1 MLYVITRNV
10 SGSVA
15 KCELTCIDRAPI
27 DTGRMTEQHNK
38 YVDVFR
44 RAAKLMESGDK
55 SPLQLVELPAL
66 SEFAD
71 SMFVEDV
78 ALMLESC
85 AILTRPG
92 AASRQGE
99 VNEMAPVLVQLMGTL
114 QRPLYRIEEP
124 GTVDG
129 GDVLIV
135 GRDVFVGR
143 STRTNDEGFAQLK
156 AFVAKHGYTAHQVF
170 VKGCLHLK
178 CVASLVTQK
187 TVLINPK
194 GIERTVFTSLGY
206 GVLDTAPEEPDS
218 ANVLSFALH
227 RTANGSVEICR
238 TVVVPSAFPKLAEKL
253 EKYCQAMSADAA
265 GAGDEQLRLEV
276 IDVDEIAKAEGA
288 LTCCSLL
295 CYA

>member
-1 MLYVITRNV
+1 MLHVITRHV
-10 SGSVA
+10 SGSIA

-27 DTGRMTEQHNK
+27 DVGRMVEQHEA
-38 YVDVFR
+38 YVDVFK
-44 RAAKLMESGDK
+44 RAAKLMSATDDT
-55 SPLQLVELPAL
+55 LQLVELPAL

-99 VNEMAPVLVQLMGTL
+99 VNEMAPVLVQLMDTL

-129 GDVLIV
+129 GDVLII

-156 AFVAKHGYTAHQVF
+156 SFVAKHGYNAHQVF

-178 CVASLVTQK
+178 CVASLVTPK

-194 GIERTVFTSLGY
+194 GIERTTFTALGY

-218 ANVLSFALH
+218 ANVLSFALRCSKNGITEVI
-227 RTANGSVEICR
+227 RTI
-238 TVVVPSAFPKLAEKL
+238 VVPSAFPRLAEKL
-253 EKYCQAMSADAA
+253 EKYCQAMTAAA
-265 GAGDEQLRLEV
+265 GEGEERLRVEV
-276 IDVDEIAKAEGA
+276 INVDEVAKAEGA